1 MNADLTKSKACLKY
15 GYAKL
20 ALVLGK
26 SKDVRSTADF
36 TTFFRDV
43 IGGLVSAGPREE
55 LNLLVP
61 NNIRPLSEIIVESSA
76 EIDYFE
82 RTVKETNNLV
92 AANNQKSVKKNRI
105 LMSSKSKKK
114 GSAPTKESTPKLK
127 WHILISQSMKDGID
141 LDSYRNTGIKS

>member
-20 ALVLGK
+20 EMILGK
-26 SKDVRSTADF
+26 SKDVRATSDF

-43 IGGLVSAGPREE
+43 IGQLVTSSVREE

-61 NNIRPLSEIIVESSA
+61 NNIRPLSEIITESGA
-76 EIDYFE
+76 EIDYFK
-82 RTVKETNNLV
+82 RIGKETKDLV
-92 AANNQKSVKKNRI
+92 AANNQKSAKKNRI
-105 LMSSKSKKK
+105 LKSSKSKKK

-127 WHILISQSMKDGID
+127 WHILISQSKKDGID
-141 LDSYRNTGIKS
+141 LDAYRNTGMKP